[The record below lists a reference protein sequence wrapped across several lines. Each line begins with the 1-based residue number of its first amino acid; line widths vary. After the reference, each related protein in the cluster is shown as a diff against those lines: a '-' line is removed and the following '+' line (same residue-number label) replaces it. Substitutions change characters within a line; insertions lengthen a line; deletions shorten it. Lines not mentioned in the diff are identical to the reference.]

1 MSGIRPRLTLP
12 TEAFE
17 QPRLAPRPQ
26 PSEEEMSRLRR
37 VRRRTRAAMTAGLL
51 LMLAGVVE
59 LTAEPLAGL
68 ALAGVA
74 PLAAG
79 LGLCAISENRF
90 ERLTNAERAAR
101 GLPVRHRPEGLG
113 WFHFSGW
120 EAGGGHTSHDSCG
133 GGWFGGGGG
142 FDGGGGG
149 GDCGGG
155 GG

>member
-1 MSGIRPRLTLP
+1 MSGIRPRVTLP
-12 TEAFE
+12 AEAFE
-17 QPRLAPRPQ
+17 QPRPAPRPQ
-26 PSEEEMSRLRR
+26 PSEEEMSRFRR
-37 VRRRTRAAMTAGLL
+37 ARRWTRVAMTACLL

-74 PLAAG
+74 PLLGG
-79 LGLCAISENRF
+79 LGLCALAENRF
-90 ERLTNAERAAR
+90 GRLTNAERSAR
-101 GLPVRHRPEGLG
+101 GLPVRHRPADLG

-120 EAGGGHTSHDSCG
+120 EGGDPCG
-133 GGWFGGGGG
+133 GGWFGGDG
-142 FDGGGGG
+142 GGGGG

>member
-1 MSGIRPRLTLP
+1 MSGIRPRVTLP

-26 PSEEEMSRLRR
+26 PSEEEMSRFRR
-37 VRRRTRAAMTAGLL
+37 ARRWTRAAMSAGLL

-59 LTAEPLAGL
+59 LTAQPLAGL
-68 ALAGVA
+68 ALAGIA

-90 ERLTNAERAAR
+90 ERLTGAERAAR
-101 GLPVRHRPEGLG
+101 GLPVRHRPEDLG

-120 EAGGGHTSHDSCG
+120 ESGHTGDSCG
-133 GGWFGGGGG
+133 GGWFGG
-142 FDGGGGG
+142 DGGGGG

-155 GG
+155 G

>member
-1 MSGIRPRLTLP
+1 MSGIRPRVTLP
-12 TEAFE
+12 AEAFE

-37 VRRRTRAAMTAGLL
+37 ARRWTRTAMAAGLL

-68 ALAGVA
+68 ALAGFA
-74 PLAAG
+74 PLAGG
-79 LGLCAISENRF
+79 LGLCAMAENRF
-90 ERLTNAERAAR
+90 GGITNAERAAR
-101 GLPVRHRPEGLG
+101 GLPVRHRPEDLG

-120 EAGGGHTSHDSCG
+120 EGGHTSHDSCG
-133 GGWFGGGGG
+133 GGFFGGGG